1 MLCGF
6 QKDRWERANGVQM
19 GTFIIAVIG
28 SVVAGAIVILGRRYW
43 SAIRFVLSNRR
54 QKSKFFDRLIEH
66 GVDNFYF
73 SRSDFRKYRDGDT
86 LESYLQNATRTVK
99 IIALWMAE
107 SIEMEGIISGLEKIL
122 QKDDFRLMKIAV
134 INPDSEIVGPLSRLL
149 DIPEDEVKAKIRK
162 SIESLCNLK
171 QRLKTSVKE
180 KFQVRVYDA
189 LPIASVIMIDDGEEN
204 GRIQF
209 DFKIYRTPRVKSFG
223 FELRNTGN
231 VFYQLCKDRYN
242 LLLSES
248 EEFSP

>member
-1 MLCGF
+1 
-6 QKDRWERANGVQM
+6 M

-28 SVVAGAIVILGRRYW
+28 SVVAGVIVILGRRYW
-43 SAIRFVLSNRR
+43 RTIRIILSNRR
-54 QKSKFFDRLIEH
+54 QKRMFFDRLIEH
-66 GVDNFYF
+66 GVNNFYF

-86 LESYLQNATRTVK
+86 LEAYLQNAKRTVK
-99 IIALWMAE
+99 IIALWLAE
-107 SIEMEGIISGLEKIL
+107 SIEMEGLISGLEKIL
-122 QKDDFRLMKIAV
+122 QKDDFRIMKIAV

-149 DIPEDEVKAKIRK
+149 DIPEGDVKSKIRK

-171 QRLKTSVKE
+171 KRLKTSVTE
-180 KFQVRVYDA
+180 RLQVRVYDT
-189 LPIASVIMIDDGEEN
+189 LPIASVIMLDDGEEN

-231 VFYQLCKDRYN
+231 VFYQLCKEKYN

-248 EEFSP
+248 EEFSS